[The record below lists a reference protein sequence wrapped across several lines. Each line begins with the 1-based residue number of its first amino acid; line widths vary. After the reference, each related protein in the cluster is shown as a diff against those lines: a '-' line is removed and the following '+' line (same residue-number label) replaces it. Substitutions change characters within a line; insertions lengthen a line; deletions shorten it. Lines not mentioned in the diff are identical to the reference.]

1 MTTTTKTTK
10 AVKAAKV
17 RADTVQVNA
26 PPALKKLD
34 QLLAQLARAGGATID
49 ELAAA
54 TGWQKHSVRGAMAGT
69 LKRKGHEIASTKADG
84 VRRYSLV
91 ATA

>member
-10 AVKAAKV
+10 ANKV
-17 RADTVQVNA
+17 RADAAQADA
-26 PPALKKLD
+26 PAALNKLGR
-34 QLLAQLARAGGATID
+34 LLGELARDGGSTIE